1 MDNIAAPLRG
11 TVLYEQLSAC
21 MMRVATGHECRA
33 LSICRGDM
41 HLRELEPILTTV
53 ANALRVEFPDDFH
66 KRCMYAAWGVR
77 SLLTDTGVRAEIIGG
92 DFVAFVVSRDGTR
105 AGMQGFAHSKDQ
117 CSHFWVE
124 ASGRLIDLGPYFLP
138 NESSYEVVQMPAV
151 AWELSQQLPRYLRYR
166 IQKRFGQDA
175 PLNKD
180 PTINARGA
188 AFVERC
194 HGIAHSSNV
203 PSKFPTWI
211 VTGPASVEI
220 AANRKVPW
228 AIGATRFARRSDS
241 ADVPF

>member
-1 MDNIAAPLRG
+1 
-11 TVLYEQLSAC
+11 
-21 MMRVATGHECRA
+21 
-33 LSICRGDM
+33 M

-66 KRCMYAAWGVR
+66 KRCLYAAWGVR
-77 SLLTDTGVRAEIIGG
+77 SLLIDAGVRAEFIGG

-105 AGMQGFAHSKDQ
+105 AGVQGFTHAKDQ

-124 ASGRLIDLGPYFLP
+124 ASGRLIDIGPHFLP
-138 NESSYEVVQMPAV
+138 NESSYDVAEMPAV
-151 AWELSQQLPRYLRYR
+151 AWDLSHQLPRYLRYR
-166 IQKRFGQDA
+166 IQERFNEDTLLIRDQV
-175 PLNKD
+175 
-180 PTINARGA
+180 INSRCA
-188 AFVERC
+188 AFAECCRR
-194 HGIAHSSNV
+194 IARSSDA

-228 AIGATRFARRSDS
+228 AIGAARFARRSDS